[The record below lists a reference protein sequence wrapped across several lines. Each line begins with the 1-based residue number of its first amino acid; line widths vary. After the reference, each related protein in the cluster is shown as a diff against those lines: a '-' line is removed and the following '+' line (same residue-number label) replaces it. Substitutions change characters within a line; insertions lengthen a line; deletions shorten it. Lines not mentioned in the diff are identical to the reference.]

1 MDWVK
6 DFTDWVFGQHSAARE
21 KNRAETVAIGQAL
34 VHKDWHIRVLYD
46 TADELTH
53 TFLTSTIKQIATV
66 CDLEDAA
73 SKSKQKQLFLRFA
86 RPELIK
92 IDDKEDAANP
102 HSLSAKFFQKED
114 DIEILTNILDKR
126 HKDATNDLT
135 SDLAAVGEI
144 CPIVAYGPLLAKAL
158 YHPQMIEHDIAFA
171 TIDTTIYIAL
181 RGSKVAAD
189 FKLDA
194 AILQTGFSENKDVK
208 QRSDT
213 HWEKC
218 KTYIASARSRPTAIT
233 IVGHSLGG
241 LFAFLLAQNLTNN
254 YPKSTT
260 MSKTVEVYNPFFG
273 LSAHTREI
281 NTAADFVDRAIIA
294 EQKLQTP

>member
-1 MDWVK
+1 MAWVT
-6 DFTDWVFGQHSAARE
+6 DFTDWVFSQHSAARE
-21 KNRAETVAIGQAL
+21 KNRTDTVAIGQEL
-34 VHKDWHIRVLYD
+34 VLKDWHIRVLYD
-46 TADELTH
+46 QADELTY
-53 TFLTSTIKQIATV
+53 TFLPSTIKQIATV
-66 CDLEDAA
+66 CDLCDP
-73 SKSKQKQLFLRFA
+73 A
-86 RPELIK
+86 RIPELLE
-92 IDDKEDAANP
+92 IDDKKDTANP
-102 HSLSAKFFQKED
+102 HSLSAKFFKGDEHNVLN
-114 DIEILTNILDKR
+114 EILDRR
-126 HKDATNDLT
+126 HQDEPKYYFGPNDLT
-135 SDLAAVGEI
+135 SDLVAVGEI
-144 CPIVAYGPLLAKAL
+144 CPAIVAYGPLLAKAL
-158 YHPQMIEHDIAFA
+158 YHTQMIEYDIAFA

-194 AILQTGFSENKDVK
+194 TILQTGFSGNKDVK
-208 QRSDT
+208 QRSAT

-241 LFAFLLAQNLTNN
+241 LFAFLLAQNLTKT
-254 YPKSTT
+254 YPKST

-294 EQKLQTP
+294 EFEANHI